1 MFNSYKKVWDLLL
14 VKEKK
19 QAFFLI
25 LLMIAYGAI
34 ETFGIVSIFPLVSVL
49 SDPEIIQNNK
59 YLSLIY
65 EYFGFQ
71 SNQSFL
77 IFLTSA
83 VFFITV
89 TRTLFNGFLNHS
101 ILRFT
106 QIRNQSFS
114 TRLLNSY
121 LNRPY
126 IYFLTRHS
134 AEMGKTI
141 LSEVE
146 AVIANSVVPG
156 LELISRSLIS
166 IFVVSAVFLAAPKI
180 AFIAISTFSIS
191 YGIIYFLIRKYL
203 LRKAT
208 ERIEANKNRF
218 MISQEALVG
227 IKEIQVRD
235 ATEVYLNNFRN
246 ATNLFHRLRIKTS
259 LAKLI
264 PTLFIQI
271 SVSGGILIIILLL
284 LVQAGENYNEIIPLV
299 ALYAFAGM
307 RILPVIQGL
316 FKNLTSL
323 RSGKPALEILYK
335 ELVKSNLSD
344 KKKCDVNLP
353 PLKNQIQIDNISF
366 SYPESKSTIINKL
379 SIKIEARTSIAF
391 VGSTGAG
398 KSTVIDIILGLLEP
412 DKGFIRVDN
421 IPLNKNNIKSWQRS
435 IGYVPQTIFIAD
447 DTIARNIALGCK
459 KDEID
464 YAQIRSVAKLAQIND
479 FIENDLPFS
488 YDTKVGEAGV
498 KLSGGQRQRLGIAR
512 ALYRNP
518 QVLIFDEAT
527 SALDNLTE
535 KAIIDR
541 INNLK
546 NSITLIMIAHR
557 LSTIK
562 NCDKIFHLENGTL
575 RSHGTFKELSNN
587 DELFK
592 NMLSSNFL

>member
-1 MFNSYKKVWDLLL
+1 MLKTYKKIWSLLL
-14 VKEKK
+14 VKERK
-19 QAFFLI
+19 QALFLLSI
-25 LLMIAYGAI
+25 MIAFGAI

-49 SDPEIIQNNK
+49 SNPELIQTNK
-59 YLSLIY
+59 YLSFTY
-65 EYFGFQ
+65 QYFNFQ
-71 SNQSFL
+71 SNNSFL

-101 ILRFT
+101 ILRFS
-106 QIRNQSFS
+106 QLRNQALS

-126 IYFLTRHS
+126 TFFLKKHS
-134 AEMGKTI
+134 SEMGKTI

-146 AVIANSVVPG
+146 GFITGSLVPG
-156 LELISRSLIS
+156 LELISRLLIS

-180 AFIAISTFSIS
+180 ALIAISSFSLS
-191 YGIIYFLIRKYL
+191 YGVIYFLIRRYL
-203 LRKAT
+203 LRKAI

-235 ATEVYLNNFRN
+235 ATNVYLNNFRN

-259 LAKLI
+259 LVKLI
-264 PTLFIQI
+264 PNLFIQI
-271 SVSGGILIIILLL
+271 SVSGGILLIILFLL
-284 LVQAGENYNEIIPLV
+284 TQARDNYSDIIPLV

-307 RILPVIQGL
+307 RILPVVQGV

-323 RSGKPALEILYK
+323 RSSKPVLEILYK
-335 ELVKSNLSD
+335 ELVQSKLS
-344 KKKCDVNLP
+344 KKNKNNENLP
-353 PLKNQIQIDNISF
+353 PLNKQIHIDNISF
-366 SYPESKSTIINKL
+366 SYPDSKSRVINEL
-379 SIKIEARTSIAF
+379 TIKIDARTSVAF

-412 DKGFIRVDN
+412 DKGCIRVDD
-421 IPLNKNNIKSWQRS
+421 ILLNKKNIKSWQRS

-464 YAQIRSVAKLAQIND
+464 YAQIKSVARLAKID
-479 FIENDLPFS
+479 YFIENDLPLS

-518 QVLIFDEAT
+518 KILIFDEAT

-541 INNLK
+541 INSLK

-562 NCDKIFHLENGTL
+562 NCDKIFHLENGSL
-575 RSHGTFKELSNN
+575 RSYGTFTELSSS
-587 DELFK
+587 DELFR
-592 NMLSSNFL
+592 NMSSNFV

>member
-1 MFNSYKKVWDLLL
+1 MLKTYKKIWSLLL
-14 VKEKK
+14 VKERK
-19 QAFFLI
+19 QALFLLSI
-25 LLMIAYGAI
+25 MIAFGAI

-49 SDPEIIQNNK
+49 SNPDLIQTNK
-59 YLSLIY
+59 YLSFTY
-65 EYFGFQ
+65 QYFNFQ
-71 SNQSFL
+71 SNNSFL

-101 ILRFT
+101 ILRFS
-106 QIRNQSFS
+106 QLRNQALS

-126 IYFLTRHS
+126 TFFLKKHS
-134 AEMGKTI
+134 SEMGKTI

-146 AVIANSVVPG
+146 GFITGSLVPG
-156 LELISRSLIS
+156 LELISRLLIS

-180 AFIAISTFSIS
+180 ALIAISSFSLS
-191 YGIIYFLIRKYL
+191 YGVIYFLIRRYL
-203 LRKAT
+203 LRKAI

-235 ATEVYLNNFRN
+235 ATNVYINNFRN

-259 LAKLI
+259 LVKLI
-264 PTLFIQI
+264 PNLFIQI
-271 SVSGGILIIILLL
+271 SVSGGILLIILFLL
-284 LVQAGENYNEIIPLV
+284 TQARDNYSDIIPLV

-307 RILPVIQGL
+307 RILPVVQGV

-323 RSGKPALEILYK
+323 RSSKPVLEILYK
-335 ELVKSNLSD
+335 ELVQSKLS
-344 KKKCDVNLP
+344 KKNKNNENLP
-353 PLKNQIQIDNISF
+353 PLNKQIHIDNISF
-366 SYPESKSTIINKL
+366 SYPDSKSRVINEL
-379 SIKIEARTSIAF
+379 TIKIDARTSVAF

-412 DKGFIRVDN
+412 DKGCIRVDD
-421 IPLNKNNIKSWQRS
+421 ILLNKKNIKSWQRS

-464 YAQIRSVAKLAQIND
+464 YAQIKSVARLAKID
-479 FIENDLPFS
+479 YFIENDLPLS

-518 QVLIFDEAT
+518 KILIFDEAT

-541 INNLK
+541 INSLK

-562 NCDKIFHLENGTL
+562 NCDKIFHLENGSL
-575 RSHGTFKELSNN
+575 RSYGTFTELSRS
-587 DELFK
+587 DELFR
-592 NMLSSNFL
+592 NMSSNFV

>member
-1 MFNSYKKVWDLLL
+1 MLKTYKKVWDLLL
-14 VKEKK
+14 IKEKK

-25 LLMIAYGAI
+25 LLMITFGAL

-59 YLSLIY
+59 YLNLTY
-65 EYFGFQ
+65 EYFNFA

-77 IFLTSA
+77 IFLTSV

-106 QIRNQSFS
+106 QMRNQALS

-146 AVIANSVVPG
+146 AVIANSLVPG
-156 LELISRSLIS
+156 LELISRTLIS
-166 IFVVSAVFLAAPKI
+166 IFIVSAVFLAAPKI
-180 AFIAISTFSIS
+180 ALIAISTFSLS

-203 LRKAT
+203 LKKAT

-235 ATEVYLNNFRN
+235 ATNVYLNNFRN
-246 ATNLFHRLRIKTS
+246 ATNKFHRLRINTS

-264 PTLFIQI
+264 PTLFIQV
-271 SVSGGILIIILLL
+271 SVSGGILIMILVLL
-284 LVQAGENYNEIIPLV
+284 TQTGENYTEVIPLV

-335 ELVKSNLSD
+335 ELVQSKSSNEEKYKD
-344 KKKCDVNLP
+344 NLP
-353 PLKNQIQIDNISF
+353 PLKKQIEIDNISF
-366 SYPESKSTIINKL
+366 SYPESKSKVINNL
-379 SIKIEARTSIAF
+379 TIKIDARTSVAF
-391 VGSTGAG
+391 VGATGAG

-412 DKGFIRVDN
+412 NKGCIRVDN
-421 IPLNKNNIKSWQRS
+421 IPLSNKNIKSWQRS

-464 YAQIRSVAKLAQIND
+464 YAQIRSVAKLAKIND

-518 QVLIFDEAT
+518 KVLIFDEAT

-535 KAIIDR
+535 KAIISR
-541 INNLK
+541 INSLK

-562 NCDKIFHLENGTL
+562 NCDTIFHLEKGKL
-575 RSHGTFKELSNN
+575 RSHGTFIELSNK

-592 NMLSSNFL
+592 NMSSNFV

>member
-1 MFNSYKKVWDLLL
+1 MLKSYKKVWDLLL
-14 VKEKK
+14 LKERK
-19 QAFFLI
+19 QAFFLL

-49 SDPEIIQNNK
+49 SEPEIIQNNK
-59 YLSLIY
+59 YLNLTY
-65 EYFGFQ
+65 EYFNFQ
-71 SNQSFL
+71 SNESFL
-77 IFLTSA
+77 IFLTCA

-106 QIRNQSFS
+106 QLRNQALS

-146 AVIANSVVPG
+146 AVIANSLVPG

-166 IFVVSAVFLAAPKI
+166 LFVLSAVFLAAPKI
-180 AFIAISTFSIS
+180 ALIAISAFSLS
-191 YGIIYFLIRKYL
+191 YGIIYFIIRRYL
-203 LRKAT
+203 LRKAS

-218 MISQEALVG
+218 MISQEALIG

-235 ATEVYLNNFRN
+235 ATNVYLNNFKN
-246 ATNLFHRLRIKTS
+246 ATNLFHRLRINTS
-259 LAKLI
+259 LVKLI

-271 SVSGGILIIILLL
+271 SVSGGILIVILVLL
-284 LVQAGENYNEIIPLV
+284 TTTGGNYNEIIPLV

-307 RILPVIQGL
+307 RILPVVQGL

-323 RSGKPALEILYK
+323 RSGKPALDILYR
-335 ELVKSNLSD
+335 ELVQSNLTN
-344 KKKCDVNLP
+344 KAKHKVNLP
-353 PLKNQIQIDNISF
+353 PLKKQIEIDNISF
-366 SYPESKSTIINKL
+366 SYPESKSAVINKL
-379 SIKIEARTSIAF
+379 TIKIDARSSVAF

-412 DKGFIRVDN
+412 DKGSIKVDN

-464 YAQIRSVAKLAQIND
+464 YDQIRSVAKLAKIND

-488 YDTKVGEAGV
+488 YNTKVGEAGV

-518 QVLIFDEAT
+518 KVLIFDEAT

-535 KAIIDR
+535 KTIIER
-541 INNLK
+541 INRLK
-546 NSITLIMIAHR
+546 HSITLIMIAHR

-562 NCDKIFHLENGTL
+562 NCDKIYHLENGKL
-575 RSHGTFKELSNN
+575 RSHGTFNELLKS
-587 DELFK
+587 DELFR
-592 NMLSSNFL
+592 NMSSNFL